1 MRESFGDSYV
11 ETDFKAL
18 DKLVANLGKSHF
30 VDVGI
35 LGDNANKTEGG
46 GATIGMIGAVQEFGT
61 IDGSI
66 PERSFIR
73 MPLQTH
79 QAQIQKQ
86 VEPRMQKHL
95 EIGDVKGIF
104 VDIGIAAEGVIQ
116 DAFDSQGFGNWPDN
130 AQSTIDAKNGKDSPL
145 INTGLLRKSVS
156 SKAGAV

>member
-35 LGDNANKTEGG
+35 LGDNAGKTEGG
-46 GATIGMIGAVQEFGT
+46 GATVAMIGAVAEFGT
-61 IDGSI
+61 IDGHVPMRSI
-66 PERSFIR
+66 IR

-79 QAQIQKQ
+79 QAQIQKA

-95 EIGDVKGIF
+95 ETGDVKGIF

-116 DAFDSQGFGNWPDN
+116 DAFDTHGFGTWKPN
-130 AQSTIDAKNGKDSPL
+130 AESTIEQKGSDSPN
-145 INTGLLRKSVS
+145 IDKGLLRKSIS
-156 SKAGAV
+156 SKAGPA